1 MDLTGKTL
9 GKYHIIEALGSG
21 GMAEVY
27 RGEDRRL
34 DRSVAIKVMHN
45 HLAKSKDF
53 RDRFLREAK
62 AIANLQHPNIVSLI
76 DFDNQEDLVYMVMEF
91 ISGETLESFL
101 EKSNGLIPLGDAI
114 SITRQLA
121 SALQYAHRRNMIHR
135 DVKPANVMFV
145 DDHKERVLLTDFG
158 IARLLDEVSLTSS
171 GTALGTPHYMAPEIV
186 KGSSGDH
193 RSDIYSLGILLYE
206 MVVGE
211 APYEADTPYGVMIK
225 QANEPLP
232 SPRQRNPE
240 LPLEVEAVLLKAL
253 AKEPDDR
260 YQSAALLEGDLRM
273 LPDFDSTIP
282 LPASIKDSYIA
293 TGPATPT
300 KVDLPSISGAL
311 PARANRPE
319 EEEKE
324 SPLKRWMPLIGAG
337 VGVAAIAG
345 ITLFLLSF
353 FGDDNGQ
360 AGNGDPLPSATAAVA
375 AAVVDTATP
384 APTAEPTDIPPTPT
398 DPPQPTP
405 TETTAP
411 TETPIPLP
419 TEIPLVDFNF
429 QESPF
434 FLCNI
439 DLTTELVGEQFTTN
453 VGIKVNDLAGYPL
466 PNSVYHA
473 WLSDPAEENF
483 IALGP
488 ILDDG
493 EFGLLQGNLSTT
505 IEGNLLEGF
514 NRLIFSAEPI
524 DSQPTTPANTVL
536 AGTIDAETFAVQQE
550 LLINQIGPGNA
561 QYQIALQHANLVVDS
576 LNQGDLNEARRHAEH
591 VINIVQGENG
601 ELFGDLDNDGQ
612 AQNPGNGV
620 GVLTYIAAIQAE
632 LDLAEPIDPNLSFS
646 FVQGQI
652 DKSLINSTI
661 EVTEALDH
669 ALKMFAVDSVDEGL
683 PFANDMVT
691 AVQSGI
697 DGRDFDSDGKI
708 DTFFDEEGGFATLD
722 SLLAEWIEGSFLPDH
737 QLGLQAGE
745 IGSIRVLPGASPENE
760 QIELDIYPVP
770 QTERAET
777 TYVLFLRG
785 IDRESGEDRF
795 LNLGPLELN
804 KFRLSGQIEVASGV
818 LGRYDTF
825 LISVEESTTAA
836 DQLSPQDI
844 RYEAAFG
851 PETGGLLTSLLV
863 PEDGAE
869 LAIHTQSLAEMELL
883 AEHTLFLIESL
894 QNNDLPLARR
904 HAEHVINILV
914 GELATEFGDVDGNGT
929 TENPS
934 NIGFGVRAY
943 NGLMQTTVGEMN
955 VSAELNPRSRFY
967 TRTVIPNTLGNQATL
982 MTDILDL
989 AFKVLATD
997 TAEEA
1002 APIAQSLSDVNIRLL
1017 DGFDLDQNETIDN
1030 RGGEAGMRTLNDL
1043 LFLLT
1048 DRSFINLN
1056 Q

>member
-27 RGEDRRL
+27 RGEDQRL
-34 DRSVAIKVMHN
+34 DRSVAIKVMHS

-76 DFDNQEDLVYMVMEF
+76 DFDNQGELVYMVMEF

-101 EKSNGLIPLGDAI
+101 EKTNGLIPLGDAI
-114 SITRQLA
+114 SITAQLA
-121 SALQYAHRRNMIHR
+121 SALRYAHRRNMIHR

-193 RSDIYSLGILLYE
+193 RSDIYSLGILFYE
-206 MVVGE
+206 MVIGE

-232 SPRQRNPE
+232 APRKQNPE

-260 YQSAALLEGDLRM
+260 YQSAAEFGVALQT

-282 LPASIKDSYIA
+282 LPTSIKDSYIA

-300 KVDLPSISGAL
+300 RADLPSIGGGL
-311 PARANRPE
+311 PARANMPE
-319 EEEKE
+319 ETPKE

-353 FGDDNGQ
+353 FGNDNGE
-360 AGNGDPLPSATAAVA
+360 ADSGGPLPSATAAIA
-375 AAVVDTATP
+375 AVVVDTATP
-384 APTAEPTDIPPTPT
+384 TATAVPTELPPTATETAP
-398 DPPQPTP
+398 P
-405 TETTAP
+405 TETLVP
-411 TETPIPLP
+411 TETPIPAP
-419 TEIPLVDFNF
+419 TDIPIVDFNF

-439 DLTTELVGEQFTTN
+439 DLTTQPVDERFTSQ
-453 VGIKVNDLAGYPL
+453 VGIKVDDLAGSLL
-466 PNSVYHA
+466 PNTVYFA
-473 WLSDPAEENF
+473 WLSDPTEENF
-483 IALGP
+483 IPLGP
-488 ILDDG
+488 LSTQD
-493 EFGLLQGNLSTT
+493 ENGLLQGDLSTT
-505 IEGNLLEGF
+505 VEGNVLEGF

-550 LLINQIGPGNA
+550 LLINQLRPGNG
-561 QYQIALQHANLVVDS
+561 QYQLALQHSNLVVDS

-612 AQNPGNGV
+612 AQNPGDGV
-620 GVLTYIAAIQAE
+620 GVLTYIASIQAE

-669 ALKMFAVDSVDEGL
+669 ALKMFAVDSVEEGL

-691 AVQSGI
+691 AVRSGI

-722 SLLAEWIEGSFLPDH
+722 ALLAEWVEGSFLPDH
-737 QLGLQAGE
+737 RLGLQAGE
-745 IGSIRVLPGASPENE
+745 IGTIRVLPGASPESE
-760 QIELDIYPVP
+760 QIAFDLYPVP
-770 QTERAET
+770 QTERAGT

-785 IDRESGEDRF
+785 IDRASGEDRF

-804 KFRLSGQIEVASGV
+804 KFRLNGQIEAGTV
-818 LGRYDTF
+818 LGQFDTF
-825 LISVEESTTAA
+825 LISVEESETAA

-844 RYEAAFG
+844 RYEARFG
-851 PETGGLLTSLLV
+851 PESESLLTALLV
-863 PEDGAE
+863 AEAGTE
-869 LAIHTQSLAEMELL
+869 LAIHTQALAEMELL
-883 AEHTLFLIESL
+883 AEHTSFLNAAL

-914 GELATEFGDVDGNGT
+914 GELATEFGDVDGNGQ

-934 NIGFGVRAY
+934 STGVGVRGY
-943 NGLMQTTVGEMN
+943 NGLMQSTIGELN
-955 VSAELNPRSRFY
+955 VAAELNPRSRFY

-982 MTDILDL
+982 MIDILDL

-997 TAEEA
+997 TVEEA
-1002 APIAQSLSDVNIRLL
+1002 APIAQSLSEVNGQLL
-1017 DGFDLDQNETIDN
+1017 DGFDLDQNEIIDN
-1030 RGGEAGMRTLNDL
+1030 RGGEAGLRTLNDL
-1043 LFLLT
+1043 LFFLT